1 MSPFFR
7 IGLAMAITVCM
18 IACVQGGKAG
28 KAAGAAFALKVA
40 QIGNN
45 DQQQNT
51 NPQTVAPTTA
61 APTSAAPSA
70 LASGPTGIA
79 AMQTTGQLVAIPLT
93 KMQIIIKNVTSCK
106 YPYRCSVFAGD
117 YCQRQCTVICAPPL

>member
-1 MSPFFR
+1 MNQFFR

-40 QIGNN
+40 QTGNS
-45 DQQQNT
+45 DQQQST
-51 NPQTVAPTTA
+51 NPQTVAPQQ
-61 APTSAAPSA
+61 APASVAPVKIAGTQTS
-70 LASGPTGIA
+70 
-79 AMQTTGQLVAIPLT
+79 GQLVASPLT

>member
-1 MSPFFR
+1 VNQFFR

-40 QIGNN
+40 QIGNS
-45 DQQQNT
+45 DQQQST
-51 NPQTVAPTTA
+51 NPQTVTPTTA

-79 AMQTTGQLVAIPLT
+79 AVPLT